1 MDGETILGCVIAAL
15 ALGAMTA
22 LLIWS
27 QRSIDR
33 IARNGFG
40 SAREITKDQDGGG

>member
-1 MDGETILGCVIAAL
+1 MDGQTLLGCLIAAL

-27 QRSIDR
+27 QRSINR
-33 IARNGFG
+33 IARSGFG
-40 SAREITKDQDGGG
+40 SAREIAKDQDRGG